1 MNAPGRHVVPALPD
15 RSIESVNPRS
25 LIPWLWLAAVC
36 LPSVAAAGPVYR
48 YVDPDGVVHY
58 TDKPPTPDARPIELK
73 PVQTVGSRPAPGE
86 TATSPPGVTPPTAAA
101 SPAAARIEVGIASPT
116 ADETLRGDDRRLPVS
131 LILGSPIPDGA
142 GLLYL
147 LDGRAQNAAPT
158 RALSFTMENVE
169 RGSHLIGARLVDSTG
184 QELGTATPVIVH
196 MKPPTVSQAPNIP
209 RPPAN

>member
-1 MNAPGRHVVPALPD
+1 MNAARRREVPALPD
-15 RSIESVNPRS
+15 RSIESVNPRV
-25 LIPWLWLAAVC
+25 LIPCLWLAAVC
-36 LPSVAAAGPVYR
+36 LPSMAAAAPVYR

-86 TATSPPGVTPPTAAA
+86 TVTSPAGVTAPA
-101 SPAAARIEVGIASPT
+101 SPAAARIEVGIASPA
-116 ADETLRGDDRRLPVS
+116 ADETLRGDDGRLPVS
-131 LILGSPIPDGA
+131 LILGSPIPDGG

-147 LDGRAQNAAPT
+147 LDGRAQNATPI

-169 RGSHLIGARLVDSTG
+169 RGSHLIGARLVDSAG
-184 QELGTATPVIVH
+184 RELGAATPVIVH

>member
-1 MNAPGRHVVPALPD
+1 MNAARRHGVPALPD
-15 RSIESVNPRS
+15 RSSESVNRS
-25 LIPWLWLAAVC
+25 ITPWLWLAAVW
-36 LPSVAAAGPVYR
+36 LPWVAAAAPVYR
-48 YVDPDGVVHY
+48 YVDADGVVHY

-86 TATSPPGVTPPTAAA
+86 AAIPTAPGNPPAA
-101 SPAAARIEVGIASPT
+101 ESAARIEVGITAPT
-116 ADETLRGDDRRLPVS
+116 ADETLRGDDGRLPVS

-169 RGSHLIGARLVDSTG
+169 RGSHLIGARLVDRAG
-184 QELGTATPVIVH
+184 RELGAATPVIVH

-209 RPPAN
+209 RPPTK